1 MKVCFVI
8 YDNDSYIHWFPQGIA
23 YLAAVLRE
31 AGHDITIYN
40 QDVYHYPEPHLTDYL
55 TNNCFDVVGVGVIGG
70 YYQYRKL
77 LKISDAITK
86 VEDRPRYIIGGHGP
100 SPEPEY
106 FLKKTGADAV
116 VIGEGEISTPN
127 LLSAFETGDDLRN
140 VKGIGFMDENG
151 ECVVTDRQPLIQD
164 LDTIPFPAYDL
175 FPIDYYSLL
184 RMPHIN
190 NSDRCLPI
198 ISSRG
203 CPYRCNFCYRMDEG
217 IRLRSPENVVQE
229 MRLLHE
235 DYGITYFAF
244 ADELTMVSPQRTKDL
259 CNAFIESGLDIR
271 WDCNGRLNFA
281 KPEILDLMKKAG
293 CVFINYGIESYD
305 DASLKKM
312 NKNLTVEQI
321 TVGIENTLEAGI
333 SPGFNIIWGNID
345 EDEKVLE
352 KGVQFLLKYDDHSQM
367 RTIRPVTPYPGSDL
381 YNYAIERGLLKDV
394 EDFYENKHTN
404 SDLLAVNFTPLSDDE
419 FYQYLFE
426 ANRKLLENYFD
437 HLKEKMIETA
447 RILYLERD
455 ETFRGFRTT

>member
-23 YLAAVLRE
+23 YLAAVLRDV
-31 AGHDITIYN
+31 GHDITIYN
-40 QDVYHYPEPHLTDYL
+40 QDVYHYPESHLIDYL
-55 TNNCFDVVGVGVIGG
+55 ANNQFDVVGVGVIGG
-70 YYQYRKL
+70 YYQYHKL
-77 LKISDAITK
+77 LKISDAISK
-86 VEDRPRYIIGGHGP
+86 VPDRPRYIIGGHGP

-127 LLSAFETGDDLRN
+127 LLNAFVTGDDLRS
-140 VKGIGFMDENG
+140 VKGIAFLDKNG
-151 ECVVTDRQPLIQD
+151 EFVITEEQPLIQD

-184 RMPHIN
+184 RMSHIK

-235 DYGITYFAF
+235 NFGITYFTF

-259 CNAFIESGLDIR
+259 CQAFIDSGLDFR
-271 WDCNGRLNFA
+271 FSCNGRLNFA
-281 KPEILDLMKKAG
+281 KPEILDLMKRAG

-305 DASLKKM
+305 DESLKKM

-321 TVGIENTLEAGI
+321 TVGIENTLAAGI
-333 SPGFNIIWGNID
+333 SPGYNIIWGNID

-352 KGVQFLLKYDDHSQM
+352 KGVQFLLEYDDHSQM

-381 YNYAIERGLLKDV
+381 YHYAIEKGLLKDV
-394 EDFYENKHTN
+394 EDFYESKHTN

-419 FYQYLFE
+419 FYQHLYE
-426 ANRKLLENYFD
+426 ANRRLLENYHD
-437 HLKEKMIETA
+437 HLKEKVIETA
-447 RILYLERD
+447 RKLYMERD
-455 ETFRGFRTT
+455 ESFRGFRTT